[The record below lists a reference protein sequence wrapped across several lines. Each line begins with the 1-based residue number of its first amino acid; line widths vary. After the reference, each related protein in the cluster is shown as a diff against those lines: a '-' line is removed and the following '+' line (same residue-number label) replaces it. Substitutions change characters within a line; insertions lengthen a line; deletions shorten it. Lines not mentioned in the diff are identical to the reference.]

1 MTRNPGLSRTQAA
14 AAAQRM
20 LWTPRDVSRWGA
32 VVALS
37 GVVLLGAWYSVAG
50 KASWDDQ
57 VIGMNVG
64 LAALIASNAA
74 GVLLLLAGR
83 RAVGVRRMALLGD
96 PAPEVVVP
104 HQQHPAHDLRADALV
119 AGEGLTHYHR
129 ADCPMAVNKSFVAA
143 SRSAH
148 ERSGHAACG
157 VCRP

>member
-1 MTRNPGLSRTQAA
+1 
-14 AAAQRM
+14 
-20 LWTPRDVSRWGA
+20 

-50 KASWDDQ
+50 KATWDDQ
-57 VIGMNVG
+57 VIGINLGV
-64 LAALIASNAA
+64 AALVVANAA
-74 GVLLLLAGR
+74 GFLFLMAGR

-96 PAPEVVVP
+96 PAPELVVP
-104 HQQHPAHDLRADALV
+104 YPSQPAHDLLAAPADALV

-129 ADCPMAVNKSFVAA
+129 ADCPMAVHKSFVAA
-143 SRSAH
+143 SRSEH